1 MIENSLD
8 ENITTSITQCVTKT
22 VPKHV
27 KPKSKKKIL
36 KIFSY
41 EDYKDTDFCIKIYTL
56 PILKQVCKENKLL
69 VSGNKPILVSR
80 ITSFFDSITS
90 ILIIQR
96 IIRGWVVRHM
106 IKLKGP
112 AITDRTMC
120 INNTDPC
127 SLEPID
133 DIEYENFY
141 SYIDPS
147 KKIYGFNIVGLI
159 HLLNTAR
166 KIYNPYTREAFT
178 AKQTSSIIFLYNM
191 TIYKNIGGLKE
202 NSEIY
207 IRPNTRPTQRR
218 IYSTGGNPRDR
229 MNQFVNRATTL
240 LTHSHTSNTSSYNN
254 YNPVVLPSNITTEE
268 MGRQYQQLVELRLK
282 PLEER
287 VRSMFVE
294 IDLLGNYSRYEWFND
309 LDHLKY
315 ARLYRAIFDI
325 WNYHGQLSIVVKTDI
340 CQFHGPFDGIFNVSV
355 RHIDLTIIEL
365 KTICVIAFENLIY
378 SGRTDEHRK
387 LGALHA
393 LTALTIVSRPA
404 QRAMPWL
411 YESVLF

>member
-1 MIENSLD
+1 MIENSFD
-8 ENITTSITQCVTKT
+8 ENITNNITPCVVKT
-22 VPKHV
+22 VPECIKIKH
-27 KPKSKKKIL
+27 KKKVL
-36 KIFSY
+36 KMFSY
-41 EDYKDTDFCIKIYTL
+41 EDYKDTNFCIKKYTL
-56 PILKQVCKENKLL
+56 PILKQVCKENKLP
-69 VSGNKPILVSR
+69 VTGNKPVLLSR
-80 ITSFFDSITS
+80 ITSLFDSFSS
-90 ILIIQR
+90 IIIIQR
-96 IIRGWVVRHM
+96 IVRGWIIRHM
-106 IKLKGP
+106 NTLRGP
-112 AITDRTMC
+112 AINNRTIC

-127 SLEPID
+127 SLEPIA
-133 DIEYENFY
+133 DIEYEHFY
-141 SYIDPS
+141 SYIDHS
-147 KKIYGFNIVGLI
+147 KKIYGFNILGLI
-159 HLLNTAR
+159 HLLNTAK
-166 KIYNPYTREAFT
+166 KIYNPYTRDVFT
-178 AKQTSSIIFLYNM
+178 TKQTSSIIYLYNM

-294 IDLLGNYSRYEWFND
+294 IDLLGNYTNYEWFND

-325 WNYHGQLSIVVKTDI
+325 WNYQGQLSSLVKTDI

-355 RHIDLTIIEL
+355 RHIDLTVMEL

-393 LTALTIVSRPA
+393 LTALTIVSRSA
-404 QRAMPWL
+404 QRTMPWL